1 MASIG
6 SSFALGSGQTV
17 DSLANAVEGLGER
30 RGVGCPLPC
39 PRGSLFWKPLAR
51 PESVYALLRLT
62 AAWLCS
68 WNCAGT
74 LQMLDG
80 TRRHEESPRLV
91 TTLRLRKLSALRS
104 CPRATVRPL
113 GGLPKTFA
121 AAQRIRPG
129 SVAPAPTHDLANGP
143 LPGRYRR
150 QCMGP
155 RDQRA
160 PRASCTC
167 ATAAK
172 PQARLEDGL
181 RQSPC
186 PRSTSRPLNL
196 SRSWEIQGLLQPE

>member
-1 MASIG
+1 MSP
-6 SSFALGSGQTV
+6 
-17 DSLANAVEGLGER
+17 
-30 RGVGCPLPC
+30 PLPSRIVVLEA
-39 PRGSLFWKPLAR
+39 PRPA
-51 PESVYALLRLT
+51 SVYALLRLT
-62 AAWLCS
+62 AAWLRS

-80 TRRHEESPRLV
+80 TRRHGRIAEACHDLTAAQTV
-91 TTLRLRKLSALRS
+91 GLTKLSTCNCAALGR
-104 CPRATVRPL
+104 
-113 GGLPKTFA
+113 LPETFA

-129 SVAPAPTHDLANGP
+129 SVAPALVHDLANGR
-143 LPGRYRR
+143 LPGRR

-181 RQSPC
+181 RQSPFL
-186 PRSTSRPLNL
+186 RSTSRPLSL
-196 SRSWEIQGLLQPE
+196 SRSWEIQGLLQPSDTAAFFPIQLADLVLDEVAHGQLLKRGRDVDRLV